1 MHWKYLYT
9 KMEAIIE
16 LSVPNNYNTNNFEK
30 IKVPIEVENYKK
42 YTYLA
47 SFTDFQEAMF
57 YHK

>member
-16 LSVPNNYNTNNFEK
+16 LSVPNNYNTNHFEK

-47 SFTDFQEAMF
+47 SFTDFREAVF
-57 YHK
+57 CHE

>member
-30 IKVPIEVENYKK
+30 IKVPIEVENY
-42 YTYLA
+42 
-47 SFTDFQEAMF
+47 ENI
-57 YHK
+57 HI